1 MSEFMSEIPYREK
14 KEVPDVFGPEKK
26 IKLDPKILEKLDSK
40 PQIEKARVNRFPLN
54 GGIWTGERG
63 NSDWIPDDNVIPKNR
78 NESNPEGK
86 TNREI
91 KDKYKFEFIPFK
103 DGEPDF
109 SKVVKGEV
117 QIENF
122 SEKRPKNY
130 SQADIQLAKERGCT
144 PQEIKKW
151 RIENKYTW
159 HECKDCK
166 TMQLVPIEVHGNI
179 EHKGGIS
186 EMKAKNKEV

>member
-1 MSEFMSEIPYREK
+1 MKEFVPEIPYREK
-14 KEVPDVFGPEKK
+14 KEIPDIFGPEKK
-26 IKLDPKILEKLDSK
+26 NKIDPKILEKLDSK
-40 PQIEKARVNRFPLN
+40 PQIEVARINRFPLN
-54 GGIWTGERG
+54 GGRWTGERG
-63 NSDWIPDDNVIPKNR
+63 NSNWIPDDNVIPTNR
-78 NESNPEGK
+78 KGSNPEGK

-91 KDKYKFEFIPFK
+91 KDKYGFEFIPFK

-130 SQADIQLAKERGCT
+130 SQADIQLAKEKGGT

-159 HECKDCK
+159 HERKDCK

-186 EMKAKNKEV
+186 EIKTKNKEV

>member
-1 MSEFMSEIPYREK
+1 MKEFVPEIPYGEK
-14 KEVPDVFGPEKK
+14 KEIPDIFGPEKK
-26 IKLDPKILEKLDSK
+26 NKIDPKILEKLDSK
-40 PQIEKARVNRFPLN
+40 PQIEVARINRLPLN

-63 NSDWIPDDNVIPKNR
+63 NSNWIPDDNVIPKNR

>member
-1 MSEFMSEIPYREK
+1 MSEFMPEIPYREK
-14 KEVPDVFGPEKK
+14 KEIPDIFGPEKK

-40 PQIEKARVNRFPLN
+40 PQIEKAKVNRFPLN

-130 SQADIQLAKERGCT
+130 SQADIQLAKEKGCT

-186 EMKAKNKEV
+186 EMKTKNKEV

>member
-1 MSEFMSEIPYREK
+1 MSEFMPEIPYREK
-14 KEVPDVFGPEKK
+14 KEMPDIFGPEKK

-40 PQIEKARVNRFPLN
+40 PQIEKAKVNRFPLN

-130 SQADIQLAKERGCT
+130 SQADIQLAKEKGCT

-186 EMKAKNKEV
+186 EMKTKNKEV

>member
-14 KEVPDVFGPEKK
+14 KEIPDVFGPEKK
-26 IKLDPKILEKLDSK
+26 VKLNPKILEKLDSK
-40 PQIEKARVNRFPLN
+40 PQIEIARINRLPLN

>member
-14 KEVPDVFGPEKK
+14 KEIPDVFGPEKK
-26 IKLDPKILEKLDSK
+26 VKLNPKILEKLDSK
-40 PQIEKARVNRFPLN
+40 PQIEIARINRLPLN
-54 GGIWTGERG
+54 GGIWTWERG

>member
-1 MSEFMSEIPYREK
+1 MSEFMPDIPYGEK
-14 KEVPDVFGPEKK
+14 KEIPDIFGPEKK

-40 PQIEKARVNRFPLN
+40 PQIEVVKINRLPLN

-63 NSDWIPDDNVIPKNR
+63 NSNWIPDDNVIPTNR
-78 NESNPEGK
+78 KGSNPERR

-117 QIENF
+117 QIDNFTLDRNKNF
-122 SEKRPKNY
+122 S
-130 SQADIQLAKERGCT
+130 QAAIKLAEQKGCT
-144 PQEIKKW
+144 ARDIKNWMK
-151 RIENKYTW
+151 ENRYSW

-186 EMKAKNKEV
+186 EMKAKNKQV

>member
-1 MSEFMSEIPYREK
+1 MSEFMPDIPYREK
-14 KEVPDVFGPEKK
+14 KEIPDIFGPEKK
-26 IKLDPKILEKLDSK
+26 IKLDQKILEKLDNK
-40 PQIEKARVNRFPLN
+40 FQIEVVRVNRLPLN

-63 NSDWIPDDNVIPKNR
+63 NSNWIPDDNVIPTNR
-78 NESNPEGK
+78 KGSNPEGK

-91 KDKYKFEFIPFK
+91 KDKYGFEFIPFK

-117 QIENF
+117 QIDNYTPN
-122 SEKRPKNY
+122 RPKNF
-130 SQADIQLAKERGCT
+130 SQAAIKLAEQKGCT
-144 PQEIKKW
+144 ARDIKNWMK
-151 RIENKYTW
+151 ENRYSW

-186 EMKAKNKEV
+186 EIKAKNKEV

>member
-14 KEVPDVFGPEKK
+14 KEIPDVFGPEKK
-26 IKLDPKILEKLDSK
+26 VKLDPKILEKLDSK
-40 PQIEKARVNRFPLN
+40 SQIEIARVNRFPLN

-63 NSDWIPDDNVIPKNR
+63 NSNWIPNDNVIPTNR
-78 NESNPEGK
+78 KGSNPEGK

-109 SKVVKGEV
+109 SKVAKGEV

>member
-40 PQIEKARVNRFPLN
+40 TQIEKARVNRFPLN

>member
-1 MSEFMSEIPYREK
+1 MKEFVPEIPYGEK
-14 KEVPDVFGPEKK
+14 KEIPDIFGPEKK

-40 PQIEKARVNRFPLN
+40 PQIEVARINKLPLN
-54 GGIWTGERG
+54 GGVWTGERG
-63 NSDWIPDDNVIPKNR
+63 NSNWIPDDNVIPTNR
-78 NESNPEGK
+78 KGSNPEGK

-91 KDKYKFEFIPFK
+91 KDKYGFEFIPFK

-117 QIENF
+117 QIDNYTPKRHKNF
-122 SEKRPKNY
+122 
-130 SQADIQLAKERGCT
+130 SQADMQLAKERGVS

-151 RIENKYTW
+151 RLENKYTW
-159 HECKDCK
+159 HERKDCK
-166 TMQLVPIEVHGNI
+166 TMQLVPTEVHGNI

-186 EMKAKNKEV
+186 EIKAKNKEV

>member
-54 GGIWTGERG
+54 CGIWTGERG